1 LRTWNSRVGFEGWEA
16 GLVAIVVIN
25 AVGVCGAGH
34 IAGAGAATSTVVII
48 ARWTILDIEVVTTW
62 IMHKVALA
70 DVNASRVKCVLV
82 IVAAVVVV
90 DVSSV
95 VFATAAAIGSI
106 GVGGACGACDADGA
120 CVAAGVAAIDGIGVE
135 GVSTGFLND
144 IGSLIVVTY
153 RLAFDAVV
161 RVLVDVAVNLRLL

>member
-1 LRTWNSRVGFEGWEA
+1 M
-16 GLVAIVVIN
+16 
-25 AVGVCGAGH
+25 GVCSAGH
-34 IAGAGAATSTVVII
+34 IAGAGAAAT
-48 ARWTILDIEVVTTW
+48 AW

-70 DVNASRVKCVLV
+70 DVNASGVECVLV

-90 DVSSV
+90 DVGGV
-95 VFATAAAIGSI
+95 VFATAAAIGGI

-144 IGSLIVVTY
+144 IGSLVVVAY
-153 RLAFDAVV
+153 WLAFDAVV
-161 RVLVDVAVNLRLL
+161 RVLVDVAVNLCLL